1 MEEVF
6 NCTSAM
12 VPRERYA
19 HVYLRMAFVTS
30 CVTTRRPAVK
40 SLAYGDIRSKL
51 VGPGKEMRLSVWPNE
66 SKGAEDANNGMV
78 TKNRQQLPFWLTNS
92 ELATLV
98 AQKRHSNI
106 FEYLIIDCPPCFARI
121 DIM

>member
-51 VGPGKEMRLSVWPNE
+51 VGPGKEMHLSVLAKRV
-66 SKGAEDANNGMV
+66 KGD
-78 TKNRQQLPFWLTNS
+78 
-92 ELATLV
+92 
-98 AQKRHSNI
+98 
-106 FEYLIIDCPPCFARI
+106 
-121 DIM
+121 